1 MSNEN
6 DADSGG
12 GLALV
17 AEKKGGRS
25 HRRTRF
31 AKKTPAPSLSGVGE
45 TDHIASLVG
54 GEAVLPQ
61 PRRGVMNGEEKRFLR
76 EFIEP
81 QVSAGFILDSEFE
94 GVKVILTDSIPPI
107 QPTPTEPTGQR
118 AIPATY
124 YTPDFFCLTRS
135 GIVIYEMKGVWE
147 TAARLT
153 IKMAAERH
161 RWARFIAVQRVSKKW
176 VFERFF

>member
-1 MSNEN
+1 MSINGN
-6 DADSGG
+6 DAGD
-12 GLALV
+12 GLTLV
-17 AEKKGGRS
+17 AGKKGGRS

-31 AKKTPAPSLSGVGE
+31 AKKTPAPGLAGVGAA
-45 TDHIASLVG
+45 DHIASLVG
-54 GEAVLPQ
+54 GEAILPQ
-61 PRRGVMNGEEKRFLR
+61 PRRGVMNGDEKRFLR

-81 QVSAGFILDSEFE
+81 QVSAGFILDYEFE
-94 GVKVILTDSIPPI
+94 GVKVILTDSIPSI
-107 QPTPTEPTGQR
+107 QPTEAEPVGQR

-135 GIVIYEMKGVWE
+135 GIVIYEVKGVWE

-153 IKMAAERH
+153 IKVAAERH
-161 RWARFIAVQRVSKKW
+161 RWCRFVAVQRVKKEW